1 VGFKQIGVEYTRPD
15 RSFGSSTNNIFK
27 NIRWAKKGIFSFS
40 YIPLEFVS
48 YLSYFIVVLSAIA
61 LFIYLIGYILLPN
74 PPEGFTTIIII
85 VLFLGGTQLLSLG
98 FISEYIAKILEETKN
113 RPKFI
118 IKEIINDNNK
128 INKN

>member
-1 VGFKQIGVEYTRPD
+1 M
-15 RSFGSSTNNIFK
+15 
-27 NIRWAKKGIFSFS
+27 
-40 YIPLEFVS
+40 
-48 YLSYFIVVLSAIA
+48 LSAIA
-61 LFIYLIGYILLPN
+61 LFIYMLGYLFLPN

-118 IKEIINDNNK
+118 IKEIINDNK
-128 INKN
+128 KMKKD